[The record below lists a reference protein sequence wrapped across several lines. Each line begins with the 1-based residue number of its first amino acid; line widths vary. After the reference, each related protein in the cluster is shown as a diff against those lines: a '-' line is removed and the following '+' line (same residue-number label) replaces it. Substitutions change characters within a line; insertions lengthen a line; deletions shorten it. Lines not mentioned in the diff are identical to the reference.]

1 MKKKI
6 RLTQYST
13 KSGCAAKLSATDL
26 TEVLKEVPLARVKE
40 LLVGI
45 EHCDDAAAFKIDKD
59 TVLVQTV
66 DFFTPI
72 VDSPYLFGQIAAAN
86 ALSDVYAMGSK
97 PITALSL
104 VAFPPKLGHWVLEE
118 ILKGGRDKI
127 EESGAV
133 VVGGH
138 SLEDKEPKFGY
149 AVTGISHP
157 EKIVTSAGAKI
168 GDKLILTKPIGLG
181 VLATAL
187 KGGIITEEEM
197 MDAIDNARTLNRKA
211 SEIMIEVGVNSCT
224 DITGFGFL
232 GHLHIM
238 LKASSKSAR
247 IYTQKVPVYQKAL
260 ELAQIGFVPA
270 GTHENRRFVENY
282 VKGEPTKDSVLMDI
296 LLDPQTS
303 GGLLIS
309 VSDKKS
315 DLLIQRLNEEGI
327 KTKEIVGEIVKE
339 KRGNIKLI

>member
-1 MKKKI
+1 MEEKI

-26 TEVLKEVPLARVKE
+26 TEVLKEVPLARVDE

-45 EHCDDAAAFKIDKD
+45 EHGDDAAAFKISKD
-59 TVLVQTV
+59 IVLVQTV

-86 ALSDVYAMGSK
+86 ALSDVYAMGGK

-138 SLEDKEPKFGY
+138 SLENREPKFGY

-157 EKIVTSAGAKI
+157 EKIVTSADAKI

-181 VLATAL
+181 ILATAL
-187 KGGIITEEEM
+187 KGEIIKEEDM

-211 SEIMIEVGVNSCT
+211 SEVMIEVGVNGCT

-238 LKASSKSAR
+238 LKASNKSAR
-247 IYTQKVPVYQKAL
+247 IYTQKVPVYPKAL

-270 GTHENRRFVENY
+270 GTHENIRFVKNFI
-282 VKGEPTKDSVLMDI
+282 KGEPAKDNVLMDI
-296 LLDPQTS
+296 LCDPQTS

-309 VSDKKS
+309 VASEKS
-315 DLLIQRLNEEGI
+315 DLLIQRLHKERV
-327 KTKEIVGEIVKE
+327 KTKKVVGEIIKGKV
-339 KRGNIKLI
+339 GNIELI

>member
-1 MKKKI
+1 MKEKI
-6 RLTQYST
+6 QLTQYST
-13 KSGCAAKLSATDL
+13 KSGCAAKISATDL
-26 TEVLKEVPLARVKE
+26 KEVMKEVPLGRVDE
-40 LLVGI
+40 LLVGT
-45 EHCDDAAAFKIDKD
+45 EHGDDAAAFKINKD

-86 ALSDVYAMGSK
+86 ALSDVYAMGGK

-157 EKIVTSAGAKI
+157 DKIVTSAGAKI

-181 VLATAL
+181 ILATAL
-187 KGGIITEEEM
+187 KGEIITEEEM
-197 MDAIDNARTLNRKA
+197 MDAIDNARTLNKKA
-211 SEIMIEVGVNSCT
+211 SEVMIEVGVNACT
-224 DITGFGFL
+224 DITGFGLL

-238 LKASSKSAR
+238 LKASNKSAK
-247 IYTQKVPVYQKAL
+247 IYTQKVPVYPKAL

-270 GTHENRRFVENY
+270 GTHENRRFVKNY
-282 VKGEPTKDSVLMDI
+282 VEGKPTKDSVLMDI
-296 LLDPQTS
+296 LNDPQTS

-309 VSDKKS
+309 AASEKS
-315 DLLIQRLNEEGI
+315 DLLIQRLNEEGV
-327 KTKEIVGEIVKE
+327 KTKKVVGEIIKGKV
-339 KRGNIKLI
+339 GNIELT

>member
-1 MKKKI
+1 MREKI

-13 KSGCAAKLSATDL
+13 KSGCAAKISATDL
-26 TEVLKEVPLARVKE
+26 TAVLKEVPLARVE
-40 LLVGI
+40 QLLVGI
-45 EHCDDAAAFKIDKD
+45 EHGDDAAVFKISENLA
-59 TVLVQTV
+59 LVQTV

-86 ALSDVYAMGSK
+86 ALSDAYAMGGK

-104 VAFPPKLGHWVLEE
+104 VAFPPKLGYSVLEE

-149 AVTGISHP
+149 AVTGIVHP
-157 EKIVTSAGAKI
+157 EKFVTSKGVKI

-181 VLATAL
+181 ILATAL
-187 KGGIITEEEM
+187 KGGIIAEKEM
-197 MDAIDNARTLNRKA
+197 MDAIDNARTLNKKA
-211 SEIMIEVGVNSCT
+211 SEIMMEVGVNGCT

-232 GHLHIM
+232 GHLYIM
-238 LKASSKSAR
+238 LKASNKSAL
-247 IYTQKVPVYQKAL
+247 IYTKKMPIYLKAL

-270 GTHENRRFVENY
+270 GTHENKKFVKDY
-282 VKGEPTKDSVLMDI
+282 VEGEPTKDAVLMDI

-309 VSDKKS
+309 VPSVKS
-315 DLLIQRLNEEGI
+315 DLLIQRLDEEGV
-327 KTKEIVGEIVKE
+327 KTKELVGEIVKGKE
-339 KRGNIKLI
+339 SHIELM